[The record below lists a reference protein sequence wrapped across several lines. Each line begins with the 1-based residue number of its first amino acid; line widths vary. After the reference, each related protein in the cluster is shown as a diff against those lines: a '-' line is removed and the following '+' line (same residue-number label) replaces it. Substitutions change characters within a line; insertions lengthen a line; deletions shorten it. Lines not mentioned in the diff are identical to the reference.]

1 MSKKKKKKLR
11 ERKRACDGEL
21 KTHYQIM
28 LTQNSVIKNIY
39 IMIHLGNFFRVV
51 IKKNLQPH

>member
-1 MSKKKKKKLR
+1 MSKKKKKLR